1 MYQQHYKGR
10 DTNAQTPPPPF
21 PPNSPFP
28 LLLLDLPLKFLT
40 VWVSSK
46 DMDQYF
52 TDNFD
57 SDVRYVDS

>member
-1 MYQQHYKGR
+1 MLK
-10 DTNAQTPPPPF
+10 PPLF

-52 TDNFD
+52 THNFD